1 MPKPNTK
8 YNHNIPFSYFQN
20 IFLNERNKF
29 WAKQLIL
36 VDFKVFVYGASTRN
50 MQLPG
55 LIPLPS
61 ASPFSIRKQ
70 MVRLR

>member
-1 MPKPNTK
+1 MNQENLYGKCLSPTRPLKGMPKPNTK

-36 VDFKVFVYGASTRN
+36 VVFWIR
-50 MQLPG
+50 MK
-55 LIPLPS
+55 LPS
-61 ASPFSIRKQ
+61 
-70 MVRLR
+70 